1 TVAFKD
7 TSSMEI
13 NLQNL
18 LLGNIIDKT
27 GIGYELT
34 VPVFLNAPHFLNFDL
49 KPFGSKTFQQKISLF
64 SLVDE
69 ESEYYLTLFII
80 IDEKHETNKE
90 KIFFKHK
97 DKWRMSGDK
106 NNTLAIRE
114 TNDFKIL
121 PNESFKTEKSVILFY
136 SRSRDQ

>member
-34 VPVFLNAPHFLNFDL
+34 FPVFLNAPPFLNFFLDFL
-49 KPFGSKTFQQKISLF
+49 GSKTFQKKISLF
-64 SLVDE
+64 SLEDIEV
-69 ESEYYLTLFII
+69 EYKLTLFMIPVEE
-80 IDEKHETNKE
+80 DAKTEDV
-90 KIFFKHK
+90 FFKHK
-97 DKWRMSGDK
+97 DEWKMIDDK
-106 NNTLAIRE
+106 NNILSFGE
-114 TNDFKIL
+114 TDEFKIL
-121 PNESFKTEKSVILFY
+121 ANGSFKTEKSVVLFY
-136 SRSRDQ
+136 SKVQ